1 MNDNILFYSEKC
13 PFCIQCLELLQ
24 PYADKINFIGYVN
37 IHKSKGS
44 LPLRVRRVPTLIVN
58 GGETIH
64 EGRDVYLWIYG
75 LINMIQT
82 QQDPKIEKKNSIY
95 DVKETTTTII
105 PTRENELQTV
115 WSSSTLIGN
124 SDMDIYSS
132 ISDNKTI
139 TETINY
145 SKIKP
150 LKQDQEK
157 ITLSPDSIQ
166 DLRNS
171 ELEKIRPNP
180 FKRI

>member
-1 MNDNILFYSEKC
+1 MDDNILFYSEKC
-13 PFCIQCLELLQ
+13 PFCIQCLELLKSN
-24 PYADKINFIGYVN
+24 ADKINFIGYVN

-75 LINMIQT
+75 LVNMIQT
-82 QQDPKIEKKNSIY
+82 QQEPKKEKDTSIS
-95 DVKETTTTII
+95 DTNETAVVI
-105 PTRENELQTV
+105 PTKEKELQTV
-115 WSSSTLIGN
+115 WSSSTLVGN
-124 SDMDIYSS
+124 NETASYSS
-132 ISDNKTI
+132 ISNNKTI

-150 LKQDQEK
+150 VAKDQEK
-157 ITLSPDSIQ
+157 LTLSPDSIQ

-180 FKRI
+180 IKRI